1 MEPSEILRILDEN
14 VAANLLVEGRLP
26 PQDALAEA
34 FRRNTSVK
42 FVTGEQISVDQIPA
56 FAAGLR
62 SASRLEG
69 LRLNLQSDAVIA
81 LCRELP
87 GLKLKE
93 LFLEGPYERSA
104 LETLFPALASWDPL
118 ELGLHNLLEDDEAC
132 ECLAAV
138 LKEASVKPRAQKL
151 WLKKTQRDV
160 TISER
165 GLRAL
170 SLVLL
175 KTQDLRELHLGFF
188 GYDDKALEALAE
200 GLAGLPSL
208 RVLDLN
214 DNCLRNPRALLSRAK
229 FFEDLRELHLG
240 SNELNDEGAA
250 TVAKLL
256 SDSKVETFD
265 LEENAIGDVGALV
278 LSVALKTAKELKT
291 LKLSGNPI
299 ESTGIVA
306 LAVSLAGSKIQE
318 LELSGIDMGEEG
330 AKALAVMMATT
341 RELRTLAL
349 EETGLGD
356 AGAACI
362 ATGLAS
368 SLKLQT
374 LRLRRN
380 FITEAGMRDLAS
392 SLKKSK
398 SLRDLE
404 LTANPIRQRGA
415 EHLARALS
423 TSALQRLCV
432 SDCSLELQGAKALVE
447 ALKTAPSLQELNL
460 SRNSL
465 GNEGAELLA
474 SALKT
479 CALNTLNA
487 SACEIEGEGVLALA
501 AGIPGSLITQ
511 LALES
516 TWDAERLDEASRAAI
531 EAALRANRSR
541 SFVLQM
547 QADRQDKDSWQLS
560 FRTLAGTLA
569 AVLSCDERTKA
580 DALPELILQQMGS
593 LDLPWTPAACSLQ
606 IVKPNGDLLSVRAFS
621 AGVLDQLQSEKRR
634 RLE

>member
-1 MEPSEILRILDEN
+1 MEPHEILRILDEN
-14 VAANLLVEGRLP
+14 VATNLLVDGRLP
-26 PQDALAEA
+26 PQDALTEA

-69 LRLNLQSDAVIA
+69 LHLSLQDDAVVS

-93 LFLEGPYERSA
+93 LFLEGPYRRNT
-104 LETLFPALASWDPL
+104 LETVFPALASWDAL
-118 ELGLHNLLEDDEAC
+118 ELGLDDLLDDDEAC
-132 ECLAAV
+132 ERLAAV
-138 LKEASVKPRAQKL
+138 LQEASAKPRVQKL
-151 WLKKTQRDV
+151 WLKAR
-160 TISER
+160 R
-165 GLRAL
+165 GPAVSTRGVRAL
-170 SLVLL
+170 TAVLL
-175 KTQDLRELHLGFF
+175 TTKDLRELHFVFF
-188 GYDDKALEALAE
+188 GYDDEALEALAE
-200 GLAGLPSL
+200 GLTGLPSL

-214 DNCLRNPRALLSRAK
+214 DNCLRNPRAFLSGAK
-229 FFEDLRELHLG
+229 LFEDLRELHLG
-240 SNELNDEGAA
+240 SNELDDEGTA

-256 SDSKVETFD
+256 SDSKVETLD

-278 LSVALKTAKELKT
+278 LSMALKTARELKT

-318 LELSGIDMGEEG
+318 LELSGIEMGEEG

-341 RELRTLAL
+341 LELRTLAL

-368 SLKLQT
+368 SLQLQT

-380 FITEAGMRDLAS
+380 FIKEAGTRDLAS
-392 SLKKSK
+392 SLKKAK

-415 EHLARALS
+415 EHLARSLP

-432 SDCSLELQGAKALVE
+432 SDCSLGLQGAKALIE

-465 GNEGAELLA
+465 GNQGAELLA

-487 SACEIEGEGVLALA
+487 SACDIEEEGVMALA
-501 AGIPGSLITQ
+501 AGIAGSLITE

-516 TWDAERLDEASRAAI
+516 TWDAEQLDEASRAAI
-531 EAALRANRSR
+531 STALLENRSR

-547 QADRQDKDSWQLS
+547 QADFCDQDTCQLS

-569 AVLSCDERTKA
+569 ATLPCDEGTKA
-580 DALPELILQQMGS
+580 DSLPKLILQQMGS
-593 LDLPWTPAACSLQ
+593 LALPWKPAACNLQ
-606 IVKPNGDLLSVRAFS
+606 IVKPNGDLLSVQAFS
-621 AGVLDQLQSEKRR
+621 AGVLDQLRSEKRR
-634 RLE
+634 RVE